1 MSEMAFCRACGKE
14 LHRTAAA
21 CPQCGAARRTKRY
34 KNKMVAAILAFFLG
48 GLGVHRFYLG
58 QWWGVFYLLFV
69 WTWIPGLVALVEF
82 FVFLLADQQKWDD
95 KYNEGIPNETGGSGA
110 VLAVVVGV
118 AALFFLVA
126 IVGILAAI
134 AIPAYQDYTIRAQS
148 SEAFA
153 GTSGVL
159 QAVAAARANNDDL
172 QSVEALSSAAAR
184 GSRYLDYVRVAPS
197 GVVTVGFNAAAAS
210 QIRDKTVV
218 FEPRGSQGEVT
229 WDCTGGTLAS
239 KFRPSSCRR

>member
-1 MSEMAFCRACGKE
+1 M
-14 LHRTAAA
+14 
-21 CPQCGAARRTKRY
+21 
-34 KNKMVAAILAFFLG
+34 
-48 GLGVHRFYLG
+48 
-58 QWWGVFYLLFV
+58 
-69 WTWIPGLVALVEF
+69 
-82 FVFLLADQQKWDD
+82 FLLADQQKWDD
-95 KYNEGIPNETGGSGA
+95 KYNEGIPNEEGGSGA

-197 GVVTVGFNAAAAS
+197 GVVTVGFNAAAAA

-218 FEPRGSQGEVT
+218 FEPRVSQGEVT